1 MGPSVLQFA
10 ANSSGGTAGPTIGKA
25 FASAVIA
32 GSGLLAF
39 VNWGATSG
47 TVKFIDDT
55 VNGPGGWQRVPNS
68 NVVDAAGP
76 QQGEFWFL
84 PRTGDGI
91 PTITANFS
99 ANQTFCG
106 IVIHEIAAGA
116 DVGMF
121 IEAATASAVETAS
134 TTFNS
139 SNLTPSRD
147 GCLLIGATTNST
159 NSTLPSAASP
169 FTIVVTSTSNQ
180 IVGTESQVQ
189 GAAASTHAA
198 FTYSGAVTGT
208 VHFVIIRPVLA
219 GPMRPAL
226 ARQLR

>member
-1 MGPSVLQFA
+1 MGPAVLQFA
-10 ANSSGGTAGPTIGKA
+10 VNSSGGTAGPTIGKA
-25 FASAVIA
+25 FSSAVIA

-39 VNWGATSG
+39 VNWGATTG
-47 TVKFIDDT
+47 TVTRIDDT
-55 VNGPGGWQRVPNS
+55 VNGPGGWQRVQTS
-68 NVVDAAGP
+68 NVVDSAGP

-91 PTITANFS
+91 PTIVANFS

-159 NSTLPSAASP
+159 DSTVPSAASP
-169 FTIVVTSTSNQ
+169 FTLVTESTTNQ

-189 GAAASTHAA
+189 ASAASAHAA
-198 FTYSGAVTGT
+198 FTYSGAVTGS

-219 GPMRPAL
+219 GPRRRAPAP
-226 ARQLR
+226 QLR